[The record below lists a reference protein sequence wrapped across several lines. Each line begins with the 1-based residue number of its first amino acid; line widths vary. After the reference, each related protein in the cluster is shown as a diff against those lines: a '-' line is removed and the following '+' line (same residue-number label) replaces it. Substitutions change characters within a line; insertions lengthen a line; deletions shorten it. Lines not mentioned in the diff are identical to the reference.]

1 MAFSFPLDGP
11 GSAFR
16 CLTQFLNI
24 VRTHQDRSAAV
35 MLSPA
40 SKVVYYALMATGLS
54 APQLAAVA
62 EMEDATDNQSG
73 MGYEFAPSELTK
85 EASFTS
91 SLSHPLPRRTRAF

>member
-16 CLTQFLNI
+16 SLAQFLNI

-54 APQLAAVA
+54 APPLAAAA
-62 EMEDATDNQSG
+62 ESEDEVEHSQEPWYEIASLAPTDKRG
-73 MGYEFAPSELTK
+73 LLP
-85 EASFTS
+85 
-91 SLSHPLPRRTRAF
+91 PLLCFRVLH